1 VKHKPEIHI
10 MRRPDESVY
19 RIYMQLGGVYFY
31 VDTPEITDEKTIEFF
46 KEFTKN
52 VFKQEKE

>member
-1 VKHKPEIHI
+1 